1 MKVAKEVKTNP
12 KALFRYIASKNKSKE
27 KIPDLDKGDGTYT
40 ENDAEKVNLLS
51 DYFKSVYTTEDT
63 SNIPE
68 VSADLKSKLSNIT
81 ITQEQIL
88 IALQSLNPNKSPG
101 PDKVHP
107 KILKELSEQLQY
119 PVWKLFNR
127 SLKEGRIPRR
137 WKIAE
142 VRPIFKKGSK
152 TTPGN
157 YRPVSLTS
165 VLCKLLEGFIRHA
178 LYEHLVE
185 NKLLAK
191 EQFGFCKGRTCT
203 SQLLVTISE
212 WLTDLDND
220 IPVDCAYLDFRKAF
234 DSVPHQRLLAKLK
247 GYGIHGNIL
256 NWIDDFLK
264 NRTQYVAIND
274 VM

>member
-1 MKVAKEVKTNP
+1 M
-12 KALFRYIASKNKSKE
+12 
-27 KIPDLDKGDGTYT
+27 
-40 ENDAEKVNLLS
+40 
-51 DYFKSVYTTEDT
+51 
-63 SNIPE
+63 
-68 VSADLKSKLSNIT
+68 KSKLSNIT
-81 ITQEQIL
+81 ISQEQIL
-88 IALQSLNPNKSPG
+88 TSLRSLNPNKSPG

-152 TTPGN
+152 TAPGN

-165 VLCKLLEGFIRHA
+165 VLCKMLEGFIRHA
-178 LYEHLVE
+178 LYEHLVD

-191 EQFGFCKGRTCT
+191 EQLGFCKGRTCT

-212 WLTDLDND
+212 WLTDLV
-220 IPVDCAYLDFRKAF
+220 IISQLTAP
-234 DSVPHQRLLAKLK
+234 
-247 GYGIHGNIL
+247 
-256 NWIDDFLK
+256 
-264 NRTQYVAIND
+264 T
-274 VM
+274 